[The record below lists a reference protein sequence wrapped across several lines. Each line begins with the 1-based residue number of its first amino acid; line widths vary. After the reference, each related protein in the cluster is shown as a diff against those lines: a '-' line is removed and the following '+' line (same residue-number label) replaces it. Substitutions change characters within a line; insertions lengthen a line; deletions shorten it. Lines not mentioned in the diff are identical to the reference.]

1 MTWVALTPWRFT
13 LLGYKA
19 GFAQPV
25 FLLGIV
31 LALALG
37 VIAIAV
43 SVRRSNRLSKAVPNR
58 LADVLAPGV
67 SVLLPSLQSSAYT
80 AALVFF
86 ALALAQP
93 QCGEKAEV
101 AKRRGIDVVV
111 ALDASKSMYAR
122 DVTPS
127 RLERAKLELTSLL
140 DSLKGDRVGLV
151 VFAGDAFIQC
161 PLTSDYAAAKLFLRA
176 VDPETMPQGGTNIG
190 AALLLSRQVL
200 ENADRGAKD
209 RVVVLLSDGE
219 DVTGDVSEG
228 IDALKEFGARVLAI
242 GIGSDSGEPI
252 PILNKSGDV
261 VGYKKTEDGVTVISR
276 LDRAGLT
283 RIASATGGEF
293 FYQPRGVA
301 MGEVVKVID
310 SLQKSEL
317 ESRVT
322 MKYGEAYQP
331 FLTIGIGFLILG
343 MLILPSWRRKASK
356 VAVLMVALLA
366 GQAQAAGPLE
376 KNHPEIELGTK
387 AYEAQKFDEALT
399 HYDAALQDKPA
410 DARVQYNRGLALHKL
425 GRNDEAKSAFQS
437 ALDLDRSGELASKLH
452 YNLGNVAAATGD
464 KPQAVKEYRA
474 ALRKNPEDELARHNM
489 EVLLKNLPPEQSKGS
504 DGGTPDGGG
513 RDGGKPDA
521 GQDGGVTD
529 GGADAGRPDGGKPDG
544 GNGDAGPSDAGA
556 DGGVDGG
563 AGKGDG
569 GQGDGGSGDGGQGE
583 KEQKSDGGSSD
594 QAEPGDGGADG
605 GREGQDG
612 GAAQEGKPQLLP
624 DGGIDVS
631 RKDAEKLLDSLKS
644 SEKNLQ
650 LWRFKQK
657 SPKSDPNG
665 KDW

>member
-1 MTWVALTPWRFT
+1 MPWRFT

-19 GFAQPV
+19 GFAQPW
-25 FLLGIV
+25 FLLGIL
-31 LALALG
+31 LALLLG

-43 SVRRSNRLSKAVPNR
+43 SVRRSSRLSKAVPNR
-58 LADVLAPGV
+58 LAEVLAPGV

-219 DVTGDVSEG
+219 DVTGDVGEG

-252 PILNKSGDV
+252 PILNKGGDV

-301 MGEVVKVID
+301 MGDVVKIID
-310 SLQKSEL
+310 TLQKSEL

-322 MKYGEAYQP
+322 LKYGEAYQP
-331 FLTIGIGFLILG
+331 FLAIGIAFLILG
-343 MLILPSWRRKASK
+343 MLILPSWRRTGSK
-356 VAVLMVALLA
+356 LAVLFIALLA

-387 AYEAQKFDEALT
+387 AFEAQKFDEALT
-399 HYDAALQDKPA
+399 HYDAALQDKPS
-410 DARVQYNRGLALHKL
+410 DPRVQYNRGLALHKL
-425 GRNDEAKSAFQS
+425 GRNDEAKSAFQA
-437 ALDLDRSGELASKLH
+437 ALELDRSGELNSKLH

-464 KPQAVKEYRA
+464 KQQAVKEYRA

-513 RDGGKPDA
+513 HDGGKPDA

-529 GGADAGRPDGGKPDG
+529 GGSDAGRPDGGKPDG
-544 GNGDAGPSDAGA
+544 GDGDAGPSDAGA
-556 DGGVDGG
+556 DGGSDGG
-563 AGKGDG
+563 ESKGDG
-569 GQGDGGSGDGGQGE
+569 GEGDGGSGDGGQGD
-583 KEQKSDGGSSD
+583 KEQKGDGGSSD

-605 GREGQDG
+605 GNEEQDA

-644 SEKNLQ
+644 NEKNLQ

-657 SPKSDPNG
+657 TPKSEPNG